1 MFRFIV
7 RRLLVVIP
15 LLFASSILTFLL
27 VTNIGTPKKIEDAI
41 ARPNASQ
48 QQIDSSRQIGRAS
61 CRERV

>member
-27 VTNIGTPKKIEDAI
+27 VTNIGTPKKIMDTLGFKPQVTLADGLYEAVEEMRG
-41 ARPNASQ
+41 A
-48 QQIDSSRQIGRAS
+48 
-61 CRERV
+61 